1 MMLAYLEVVEDNRE
15 LKATAAGPERETFWR
30 QTAGSQP
37 HALKASQD
45 LAERVLLNT

>member
-1 MMLAYLEVVEDNRE
+1 MMLAFLQVVEDNRE
-15 LKATAAGPERETFWR
+15 LTVTFVGPEREPFWR